1 MGGVTLLHPAG
12 LLALIAAAPVI
23 AAYLLRSRRERV
35 QVSSLKLWR
44 DVALES
50 RARRPWQPPP
60 RELSLLLE
68 LVAVVATA
76 LALARPARLSTD
88 ASPARVALVVDTS
101 ASMAA
106 LDGDATRWRLALD
119 AARSLLRSLPPDA
132 EVMLVSADRS
142 PSVRSPS
149 PPTDAPSRAPSTRSA
164 PPPPRGTS
172 PPRCASPPTGFARS
186 PGLAVSWWSPTDR
199 SPGAASPRT
208 TRSPSSS
215 RGLATASAT
224 WPWCASTCAPPTT
237 PAVAR
242 WPGCTASPPAST
254 STPSRPPSPSETPRP
269 TPSWGRPAPP
279 YSPAPASR
287 WPSTSP

>member
-119 AARSLLRSLPPDA
+119 AARS
-132 EVMLVSADRS
+132 
-142 PSVRSPS
+142 
-149 PPTDAPSRAPSTRSA
+149 
-164 PPPPRGTS
+164 TS
-172 PPRCASPPTGFARS
+172 KD
-186 PGLAVSWWSPTDR
+186 LAAMR
-199 SPGAASPRT
+199 
-208 TRSPSSS
+208 
-215 RGLATASAT
+215 
-224 WPWCASTCAPPTT
+224 
-237 PAVAR
+237 
-242 WPGCTASPPAST
+242 
-254 STPSRPPSPSETPRP
+254 
-269 TPSWGRPAPP
+269 
-279 YSPAPASR
+279 
-287 WPSTSP
+287 